1 MGKWGDFGVWVK
13 FGKGVN
19 WVTEVIGVKGVNWV
33 NGVIWVYGLN
43 WEDGVNVVNVVG

>member
-1 MGKWGDFGVWVK
+1 MGQIR
-13 FGKGVN
+13 KGVN